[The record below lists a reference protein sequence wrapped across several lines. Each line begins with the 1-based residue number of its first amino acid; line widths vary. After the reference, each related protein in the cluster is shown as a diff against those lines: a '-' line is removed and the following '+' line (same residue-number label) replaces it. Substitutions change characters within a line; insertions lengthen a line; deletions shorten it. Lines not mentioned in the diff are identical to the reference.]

1 MNREEVIRIAE
12 EFNEWLDYMAE
23 KHNEDK
29 DDIQEIIKQIFM

>member
-1 MNREEVIRIAE
+1 MTREEVVRIAE

-29 DDIQEIIKQIFM
+29 DDIQEIIKQFFM